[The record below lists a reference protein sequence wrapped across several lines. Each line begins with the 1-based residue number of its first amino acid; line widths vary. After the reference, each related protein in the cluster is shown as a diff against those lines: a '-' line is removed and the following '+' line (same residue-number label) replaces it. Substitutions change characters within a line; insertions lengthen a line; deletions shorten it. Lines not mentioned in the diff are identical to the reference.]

1 MHDVAS
7 PEERSGEQ
15 ERIVT
20 TQGTFPQETP
30 PSLLSPSAYVGGLPF
45 PSPTLRNDQLLLF
58 FIVVFG
64 FVFAVVQTRHFF

>member
-1 MHDVAS
+1 MHDVVS

-45 PSPTLRNDQLLLF
+45 PSPRNNQLLLF